1 MVISFEHRG
10 ESLDDLKNL
19 IAMVSGFDAQ
29 KYPHQ
34 GQPVFR
40 VCRFVPRKHADI
52 TFGSRID
59 QQIDR
64 AEKNFRLV

>member
-34 GQPVFR
+34 FQPFFR
-40 VCRFVPRKHADI
+40 FCRFVPRKHDDI
-52 TFGSRID
+52 TFVSRID